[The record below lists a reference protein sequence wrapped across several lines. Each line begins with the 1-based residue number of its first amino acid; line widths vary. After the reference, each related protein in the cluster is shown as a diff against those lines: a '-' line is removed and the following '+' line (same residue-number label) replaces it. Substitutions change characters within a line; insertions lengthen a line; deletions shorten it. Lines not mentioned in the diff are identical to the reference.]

1 MRRCESILLVAM
13 LLAVA
18 VAQCAHAQAQTQYY
32 SITLADDHFVIPL
45 SNYKAYYQTA
55 SGALKQL
62 PLYRLTLHNNTAL
75 NYLIGFKP
83 SDIAGN
89 KIYLLPTQSIQ
100 YASYVLTAPQS
111 TVDLQQV
118 DWGLFARQISPSV
131 YAPVRLAYYTV
142 YNVKVACSSYS
153 ARLIV
158 SSNKLYINYTSDTF
172 SVSLPT
178 NYISTQAH
186 VAVGSNDPITVRWF
200 LALSIVTNTNMTV
213 NARLTIRFIE
223 TIYGYGY
230 TDSGRI
236 SSTTAHYYRGSTSAI
251 TVTSTSPV
259 DISYTLVG
267 TASNMPASLIRN
279 VTSVTLTVTLHTLR
293 SFNLYSPSQ
302 ESHVPLTVT
311 TYSIV
316 IKHVSVSVSGV
327 KRNTYPALLLV
338 DSSETPT
345 SVFANDAFYAVKVM
359 NLDGDC
365 KLCFVE
371 RLQNNETLHVVFNY
385 QAAPT
390 LLLDCSDV
398 SLDALLTYAS
408 IANGSV
414 AVTPLGLFYNA
425 TIANGDKYLV
435 LKAENALTRGAIVIN
450 NMYAII
456 PPFRNASIAGLVT
469 RAWTFS
475 LSYSTLYELVDS
487 AITVQQ
493 GTVSYSLVTIEKVTQ
508 AIVAP
513 STFKYRLT
521 VTINL
526 NSMPRVLTESGF
538 VFCLVLPRQLIVSE
552 NAYRDVVVTDTAY
565 QPFPTSI
572 EYVDNSK
579 VIMWFRYTYPLM
591 YNTFTV
597 YVLSA
602 SKNINSTTTL
612 ENVFDAL
619 YTQSVIRNDA
629 GLYSVNLLDKYNFIL
644 FKGASKFAVGKLNDY
659 LMFYNNTMYE
669 VHGTYIAR
677 SFPLDIKASVNN
689 MLYVDGTFTVASV
702 YRDASP
708 VQSYILQNYN
718 IEKAEYVHF
727 SDGVVYVGRLIP
739 YSYFVQDVQGA
750 FQVPKVAKTTTGQS
764 VGAGFGWG
772 DLMML
777 APALFVIIILALV
790 MKWMRES
797 RGGGERGVIT
807 KV

>member
-1 MRRCESILLVAM
+1 MRMVKSILLVAM

-32 SITLADDHFVIPL
+32 SITLARDHFVIPL
-45 SNYKAYYQTA
+45 GNYKAYYQSAGTW
-55 SGALKQL
+55 KQL
-62 PLYRLTLHNNTAL
+62 TLYRLAYPNGTLL
-75 NYLIGFKP
+75 NYLIGFRPADMTGQKIVFMP
-83 SDIAGN
+83 AGN
-89 KIYLLPTQSIQ
+89 AQYSQYYINAPPASI
-100 YASYVLTAPQS
+100 T
-111 TVDLQQV
+111 LQQV
-118 DWGLFARQISPSV
+118 GWELLAQQTAPTQGG
-131 YAPVRLAYYTV
+131 PVRLAYCTLYSVRVSRQSYAGALSVSAGKLTV
-142 YNVKVACSSYS
+142 
-153 ARLIV
+153 
-158 SSNKLYINYTSDTF
+158 NYTSVYTTTLPATF
-172 SVSLPT
+172 IATPAGVVAGSASSINVQWMLNVSVATDVIIAS
-178 NYISTQAH
+178 
-186 VAVGSNDPITVRWF
+186 R
-200 LALSIVTNTNMTV
+200 ALSMTLMEYV
-213 NARLTIRFIE
+213 PHNNQNGAVSGLTVC
-223 TIYGYGY
+223 Y
-230 TDSGRI
+230 TRSSPDSPLSI
-236 SSTTAHYYRGSTSAI
+236 SSTAGYTCTYSIYSSSPYPIFTTSI
-251 TVTSTSPV
+251 RYVQNPV
-259 DISYTLVG
+259 
-267 TASNMPASLIRN
+267 
-279 VTSVTLTVTLHTLR
+279 LTVTVR
-293 SFNLYSPSQ
+293 STYTFDYYSLQS
-302 ESHVPLTVT
+302 ESSVQLSVT
-311 TYSIV
+311 SYSIV
-316 IKHVSVSVSGV
+316 IKHVQVAVSGV
-327 KRNTYPALLLV
+327 KSNAYPAVVLLN
-338 DSSETPT
+338 SSETPA
-345 SVFANDAFYAVKVM
+345 SVFAYDAFHAVKVM
-359 NLDGDC
+359 KLDGDC

-371 RLQNNETLHVVFNY
+371 RLQNNETLKVVFNY
-385 QAAPT
+385 QVAPT
-390 LLLDCSDV
+390 LLLDGSDI

-408 IANGSV
+408 IVNGSV
-414 AVTPLGLFYNA
+414 AVTPLGLLYNA

-469 RAWTFS
+469 HAWTFS

-487 AITVQQ
+487 VITVQQ

-538 VFCLVLPRQLIVSE
+538 VFCLVLPKQLVVSE

-597 YVLSA
+597 YILSG

-644 FKGASKFAVGKLNDY
+644 LKGASKFAVGKLNDY

-689 MLYVDGTFTVASV
+689 MLYIDYTFTVASV
-702 YRDASP
+702 YRDVSP

-727 SDGVVYVGRLIP
+727 SDGAVYAGRLIP

-750 FQVPKVAKTTTGQS
+750 FQVPKVAKTSAAGQS

-797 RGGGERGVIT
+797 RGGERGVIT